1 MISRAVESTPPRRT
15 QAARR
20 EATRSALLTAAAECL
35 AEEGYAR
42 TTVRRIAERA
52 GVTVGALQHHFS
64 TRAALL
70 GEVRRHVGR
79 KIAAEM
85 LEERAAG
92 ITSLQARAQHELD
105 RWWDLLRGP
114 WFAVIA
120 ELLVAA
126 RTDSELRAELLEAER
141 DGTRPAALAAA
152 VYPELSERPGFAEVI
167 ARGQASMLGLAML
180 RFVDETQ
187 AEEAWPTMRAQLL
200 AEGSRLVDE
209 GGGFSLS
216 ELTRSIG
223 AVVL

>member
-1 MISRAVESTPPRRT
+1 MTSRTVQSTPPRRT

-20 EATRSALLTAAAECL
+20 EATRSALLNAAAECL

-70 GEVRRHVGR
+70 VEVRRHVGR

-92 ITSLQARAQHELD
+92 ISSLQARAEHELD
-105 RWWDLLRGP
+105 RWWELLRGP
-114 WFAVIA
+114 WFAVIV

-126 RTDSELRAELLEAER
+126 RTDSELRAELLDAER

-187 AEEAWPTMRAQLL
+187 AEEAWPAMRAQLL
-200 AEGSRLVDE
+200 AEGSRLVAE
-209 GGGFSLS
+209 VGVSP
-216 ELTRSIG
+216 
-223 AVVL
+223 